1 LITGLLITG
10 TSLRHRRNP
19 NLNVSI
25 RGAGRG
31 ATLETEIRKPVK
43 IRIDNIS
50 LSFGGVR
57 ALIDVSAEIRGK
69 EILAIIGPNGAGKT
83 ALLNCINGFYKPQK
97 GEIYFNQRKITRL
110 RPDKLARMGISR
122 TFQNIELYT
131 GLSTQDNIMAARH
144 ILMKQNFITDAL
156 YIGPAQREEIKH
168 RHTVEEIID
177 FLEIEALRKTP
188 VGVLPYG
195 MRKRVELGRAL
206 ALEPQ
211 VLLLDEPMAG
221 MNLEEKED
229 IARFIIDI
237 FEGQGDTYPDTPIL
251 KNGISCIVLVEH
263 DMGVVM
269 DIADRIIVLDFGK
282 KIAEGTP
289 AEIKANPEVI
299 NAYLGQG
306 MAAG

>member
-1 LITGLLITG
+1 
-10 TSLRHRRNP
+10 
-19 NLNVSI
+19 LNV
-25 RGAGRG
+25 
-31 ATLETEIRKPVK
+31 ATPKPVK
-43 IRIDNIS
+43 IKIDSLS
-50 LSFGGVR
+50 LSFGGVK
-57 ALIDVSAEIRGK
+57 ALDDVSTEIRDK

-97 GEIYFNQRKITRL
+97 GEIYYLGKKITSM
-110 RPDKLARMGISR
+110 RPDKLAKMGIAR

-131 GLSTQDNIMAARH
+131 GPSTQDNIMAARH
-144 ILMKQNFITDAL
+144 PLMKQNFVTGAL
-156 YIGPAQREEIKH
+156 YFGPAHREEIEH
-168 RHTVEEIID
+168 RRTVEEIID
-177 FLEIEALRKTP
+177 FLEIESLRKTV

-237 FEGQGDTYPDTPIL
+237 FEGQGDTYPDTPVL

-269 DIADRIIVLDFGK
+269 DIADRIVVLDFGK

-299 NAYLGQG
+299 NAYLGQEVEPVKS
-306 MAAG
+306 

>member
-1 LITGLLITG
+1 VTQVVDSVTAKTEKKVRL
-10 TSLRHRRNP
+10 
-19 NLNVSI
+19 SI
-25 RGAGRG
+25 
-31 ATLETEIRKPVK
+31 E
-43 IRIDNIS
+43 NIS

-57 ALIDVSAEIRGK
+57 ALTDVSLEVRDK

-97 GEIYFNQRKITRL
+97 GEIYFDGKKITRM
-110 RPDKLARMGISR
+110 RPDKLARLGIAR

-144 ILMKQNFITDAL
+144 VLMKQNFVTGAI
-156 YIGPAQREEIKH
+156 YFGWSHREEIEH
-168 RHTVEEIID
+168 RKIVEEIID
-177 FLEIEALRKTP
+177 FLEIQSIRKRV

-206 ALEPQ
+206 ALEPK

-229 IARFIIDI
+229 IVRFIIDVY
-237 FEGQGDTYPDTPIL
+237 EGQGETYPDTPVL
-251 KNGISCIVLVEH
+251 KNGIKSIILVEH

-269 DIADRIIVLDFGK
+269 DIADRIVVLDFGH

-289 AEIKANPEVI
+289 AEIKSNPEVI
-299 NAYLGQG
+299 KAYLGEELKT
-306 MAAG
+306 